1 MVPIYTIWY
10 LSTLYGTYIPYM
22 VPYMIGVPVPYVGR
36 AGRGKG
42 GRERE
47 RKRARGRSLYKDAID
62 PRGLCGA
69 AVQLRKAAVKAAA
82 TPLFSYAP
90 LGDFESEPD

>member
-1 MVPIYTIWY
+1 MW
-10 LSTLYGTYIPYM
+10 
-22 VPYMIGVPVPYVGR
+22 
-36 AGRGKG
+36 
-42 GRERE
+42 
-47 RKRARGRSLYKDAID
+47 KDAID